1 MKKEKLLIT
10 FCIALFF
17 SLSQFDA
24 SAQLMRK
31 GELLINAGLGF
42 GYVNASADNYYYNRT
57 GLPVGI
63 TGNVEYA
70 IFDEISIGGYL
81 AFTHGNYDY
90 YYVNGN
96 RRAKAGYNAFDIGAR
111 GSFHFGKLMRLREK
125 KFDPYAGALL
135 GISNRSGDVGDYDHT
150 WVRPGIFA
158 GARWYFSP
166 GFGAYAEVGYAVHP
180 FTLGLTFRL

>member
-1 MKKEKLLIT
+1 MKKEKLFIT
-10 FCIALFF
+10 LGIALFF

-24 SAQLMRK
+24 SAQLMKK
-31 GELLINAGLGF
+31 GQLLIDAGLGF
-42 GYVNASADNYYYNRT
+42 GYVNASTAYNGA
-57 GLPVGI
+57 GLPIGI

-90 YYVNGN
+90 YYYNNGN
-96 RRAKAGYNAFDIGAR
+96 VYRKGGYNAFDIGAR
-111 GSFHFGKLMRLREK
+111 GSFHFGKLMRLSEK
-125 KFDPYAGALL
+125 RFDPYAGALL
-135 GISNRSGDVGDYDHT
+135 GFSNRSGNQGNYDDT

-158 GARWYFSP
+158 GARWFFSP

-180 FTLGLTFRL
+180 LTIGLTFRL